1 MISSHKNMSLSQETS
16 QRHGGWRSLTELM
29 VDRSRRHP
37 DRAVATFLTDAGES
51 QSITYG
57 QLDRRARSV
66 AAELAQCTT
75 PGDRALLLFP
85 PGLEFLVGF
94 FAASYAGLVPVPTCF
109 PKPGRAMP
117 RLDTAA
123 VDCQPAALIA
133 NRETLEGLDFKRLN
147 AAVHKT
153 HRIATDGVA
162 AVDFDPHIDDS
173 SGEALGLL
181 QYTSGSTS
189 DPKGVMVRNANLLS
203 NLESIRSS
211 YALEFAAD
219 DASEHSRGV
228 FWLPAYHD
236 MGLIGGILEPI
247 YVGGEAVLMSPRS
260 FLQRPLRWLQ
270 AISSH
275 RASFSGAPNFAYQLC
290 VDRIDPEHTRG
301 LDLSCWTTAF
311 CGAEPVRA
319 ATLDAFI
326 QRFEPAGYRAS
337 SFCPC
342 YGLAEAT
349 LLAAGGGDRN
359 EPKYLDVDR
368 DSLSVGRYQPAA
380 QGQPEATVQRLV
392 SSGPAADGMRIAI
405 VDPDTAA
412 TQADGAVGEIWLQG
426 PSVADGY
433 WNREAVNAEQFHA
446 TIAGEPEAGKFLR
459 SGDLGFL
466 HRDQLYVTGRMKD
479 VIILRGRNVYPQD
492 IEATV
497 CECLGEASG
506 GPAAAFSAQGD
517 GQEALAVVAEVAR
530 QTPPESLA
538 GLVRRLRRRLIEQ
551 HEVDA
556 RTIAL
561 TRPGGVP
568 LTTSGKVQR
577 QACRSQFF
585 SGELK
590 TKHRWDRSI
599 LLGGNVEFPELPTT
613 ITPDD
618 LPAVSAAIEGWLLE
632 WLAARGNPDN
642 GPADRDKPLADYG
655 LDSLATMELAGDVED
670 WLGLEL
676 TPTLAWDY
684 PTPAVLAPH
693 LAENMLET
701 GPDESASER

>member
-1 MISSHKNMSLSQETS
+1 MSLHTESS
-16 QRHGGWRSLTELM
+16 QRQIDWRSLTELM
-29 VDRSRRHP
+29 VDRSQRHP
-37 DRAVATFLTDAGES
+37 NRAVATFLHESGET
-51 QSITYG
+51 QTITYG
-57 QLDRRARSV
+57 ELNRRSRAV
-66 AAELAQCTT
+66 AAGLVPCTS

-94 FAASYAGLVPVPTCF
+94 FAASYAGLVPVPTCY

-117 RLDTAA
+117 RLDAA
-123 VDCQPAALIA
+123 AADCQPTVLIA
-133 NRETLEGLDFKRLN
+133 DRETLDGLDFKRLH
-147 AAVHKT
+147 AAVAKT
-153 HRIATDGVA
+153 HLIATDDA
-162 AVDFDPHIDDS
+162 TADQFDPMTIDHS
-173 SGEALGLL
+173 AEALGLL

-189 DPKGVMVRNANLLS
+189 DPKGVMVRNTNLLS

-211 YALEFAAD
+211 YALEFVAD
-219 DASEHSRGV
+219 NASEHVRGV

-247 YVGGEAVLMSPRS
+247 YVGGEAILMSPRS

-275 RASFSGAPNFAYQLC
+275 RASISGAPNFAYQLC

-326 QRFEPAGYRAS
+326 QRFEPTGYRGS

-359 EPKYLDVDR
+359 EPKYLEVDR
-368 DSLSVGRYQPAA
+368 DSLAMGQYQPAA
-380 QGQPEATVQRLV
+380 QGAAEATVRRLV
-392 SSGPAADGMRIAI
+392 SNGPAADGMRMVI
-405 VDPDTAA
+405 VDPVTC
-412 TQADGAVGEIWLQG
+412 QPQSDGQVGEIWLQG
-426 PSVADGY
+426 PSVAQGY
-433 WNREAVNAEQFHA
+433 WNSPDVNREQFQG
-446 TIAGEPEAGKFLR
+446 IVAGDAGAGHFLR
-459 SGDLGFL
+459 TGDLGFM
-466 HRDQLYVTGRMKD
+466 HAGRLYVTGRVKD

-492 IEATV
+492 VEATV
-497 CECLGEASG
+497 QECLGNERG
-506 GPAAAFSAQGD
+506 GQAVAFATQGD
-517 GQEALAVVAEVAR
+517 GQESLVVVAEVAR
-530 QTPPESLA
+530 HTPTESFA
-538 GLVRRLRRRLIEQ
+538 GLVRKLRRRLIEQ

-556 RTIAL
+556 RSIAL
-561 TRPGGVP
+561 TRRGGVP

-590 TKHRWDRSI
+590 TMHRWDRSI
-599 LLGGNVEFPELPTT
+599 LLGGNVEVPELPTT
-613 ITPDD
+613 ITRDD

-632 WLAARGNPDN
+632 WLAARGNPEN
-642 GPADRDKPLADYG
+642 GTPDRDKPLADYG
-655 LDSLATMELAGDVED
+655 LDSLATMELAGDIED

-693 LAENMLET
+693 LAENLLET
-701 GPDESASER
+701 GPDESAREH